1 MLVSEQAAQVV
12 ETTSDAGPVQGDQAE
27 LYVPPT
33 GVHPTQ
39 VGLPYDPTQPGLP
52 YVPSVDEQIAR
63 ALGQQGR
70 EHGPIPPDVE
80 DNLLLTLA
88 HKRIE
93 TLTKQRNALAHSA
106 DTLVVYLQRAMRNL
120 PRSDREL
127 IEADIRREPTL
138 IEPGLV
144 DIIFPPTKRR
154 ESR

>member
-12 ETTSDAGPVQGDQAE
+12 ETTSEAGPVQGDQAE
-27 LYVPPT
+27 LYAPPT
-33 GVHPTQ
+33 GVHPAQT
-39 VGLPYDPTQPGLP
+39 GLP

-63 ALGQQGR
+63 ALEQQGR
-70 EHGPIPPDVE
+70 ERGPIPPDVE
-80 DNLLLTLA
+80 DNLPLTLA
-88 HKRIE
+88 HKRIA
-93 TLTKQRNALAHSA
+93 TLTKQRDALAHSA
-106 DTLVVYLQRAMRNL
+106 DTLVVYLQRAMRDL